1 MKEKVDRIL
10 NGETVDIAGDGADYY
25 LSVLQDNDKYKIGFV
40 NPNYVI
46 DSYQRLGTKQM
57 KEAGNLLIELANELD
72 SRKKFVDGDKCIS
85 ICPDGNMYESYFN
98 SNDSGYVARV
108 AFGNVFKT
116 WEEARKNVLKAVERD
131 RPIKPRKNK
140 TFTHLRICPVC
151 GCPVS
156 KDQ

>member
-1 MKEKVDRIL
+1 MKDKVDKIL
-10 NGETVDIAGDGADYY
+10 NGEVVDIAGDGADYY
-25 LSVLQDNDKYKIGFV
+25 LSVAKHYDKYKIGFV

-46 DSYQRLGTKQM
+46 DNYQRLETKQM
-57 KEAGNLLIELANELD
+57 KDAGNLLIKLADELE

-116 WEEARKNVLKAVERD
+116 WEEARKNKDAVMAKYQELKD
-131 RPIKPRKNK
+131 RG
-140 TFTHLRICPVC
+140 LV
-151 GCPVS
+151 
-156 KDQ
+156 